1 MRPLEASSGGL
12 NVNESMKKNLLDFL
26 QAMTEAFHYVEKGCD
41 FFTVKVG
48 AVEVKMDATARK
60 DLSNG

>member
-1 MRPLEASSGGL
+1 M
-12 NVNESMKKNLLDFL
+12 NVNENMKKNLLDFL

>member
-1 MRPLEASSGGL
+1 M
-12 NVNESMKKNLLDFL
+12 NEFEKKNLLDFL
-26 QAMTEAFHYVEKGCD
+26 EVMTEAFHYVERGVDYFC
-41 FFTVKVG
+41 VKVG